1 MGQCPR
7 FAVHIEKIKN
17 EKIKEKPTKKKKNFQ
32 DSLGNSQWKR
42 KRENQQ
48 HISKKKQYSEN
59 LSWTPFIPKTSGTL
73 FSIWLFV
80 W

>member
-7 FAVHIEKIKN
+7 FAVHIEKIK
-17 EKIKEKPTKKKKNFQ
+17 KIRKSKRNPQKKKKTSKILWGTPN
-32 DSLGNSQWKR
+32 G

-48 HISKKKQYSEN
+48 HISNKKQYSEN